1 MKIHTTGLGT
11 RVAAT
16 LLGIGFLA
24 VGATSLAMSPSAPDA
39 YLADRALWMGLTF
52 LVAGV
57 AAIAVSWLVDDLS
70 NIWCKPPPRSWDGR

>member
-1 MKIHTTGLGT
+1 VKIHTTVLGT

-24 VGATSLAMSPSAPDA
+24 VGATSLAMIPSAPDA

-70 NIWCKPPPRSWDGR
+70 NIWCRPPPRSWDGR